1 MLHTVT
7 FRDFIAKL
15 AELQGLS
22 IEKVR
27 SIPYRLA
34 FTLGSLMEIG
44 TALIRSNDDPPLTR
58 SMTRMIGQEMT
69 INDAA
74 ARLNLCYVGK
84 VSCADR
90 LATYRV

>member
-1 MLHTVT
+1 VT

-34 FTLGSLMEIG
+34 FTLGRLMEIG
-44 TALIRSNDDPPLTR
+44 TALVRSNDDPPPTR

-69 INDAA
+69 INNAA

-84 VSCADR
+84 VSRADG